1 MIIGGFVMKL
11 SYIVPV
17 YNVEKYI
24 NECLDSILGQSFD
37 GYEIILVDDASPD
50 NCPRICDEYAAK
62 YPDIIKVIH
71 KRNAGPAAARNDG
84 LKIATGDY
92 IWFFDSDDVLM
103 YDCANEVYETASKK
117 NVDILQMSF
126 MSFHDGK
133 NDFYK
138 TESVFEY
145 DKVIGHKE
153 IIRYVASSNTGR
165 SVVFAW
171 RNIYRRAFLNNNNV
185 LFDQSLKMLEDPPFN
200 TLAFLKAG
208 SFAAADIPIY
218 AYRIRKDSLQRKKY
232 VKDYDTVMEYQWRLK
247 RKYFR
252 ENSGNDSLFYK
263 DLAEFTVKTN
273 LPVLLSNIYYN
284 EVDGRYGLLKR
295 IGNSEMLR
303 TSFEE
308 YDINDFKS
316 KSLDWWATLF
326 IKKKLYALAHL
337 ICKNILYK

>member
-1 MIIGGFVMKL
+1 MKL
-11 SYIVPV
+11 SYIIPV

-24 NECLDSILGQSFD
+24 NECIDSILGQSFD

-50 NCPRICDEYAAK
+50 NCPRICDEYAEK
-62 YPDIIKVIH
+62 YPEIIRVIH
-71 KRNAGPAAARNDG
+71 KSNAGPAAARNDG

-92 IWFFDSDDVLM
+92 VWFFDSDDILTG
-103 YDCANEVYETASKK
+103 DCVNEIYETAFKN
-117 NVDILQMSF
+117 NVDILQLSF
-126 MSFHDGK
+126 MSFYDGK
-133 NDFYK
+133 NDSYK

-145 DKVIGHKE
+145 GKVIRHKE
-153 IIRYVASSNTGR
+153 LTKYVARSNTER
-165 SVVFAW
+165 SVIFAW
-171 RNIYRRAFLNNNNV
+171 RNIYRRAFLNNSNV
-185 LFDQSLKMLEDPPFN
+185 LFDQSLKMLEDPAFN
-200 TLAFLKAG
+200 TLAFLKAE

-232 VKDYDTVMEYQWRLK
+232 VKNYDTVMEYQWRLK

-252 ENSGNDSLFYK
+252 ENSDNDGLFYK
-263 DLAEFTVKTN
+263 DLAEFTIKTN

-284 EVDGRYGLLKR
+284 KIDGRYGLLKR

-303 TSFEE
+303 TSFDE
-308 YDINDFKS
+308 YDINEFKS

-326 IKKKLYALAHL
+326 IKKRLYLPAHL